1 MISKCIDLIDWI
13 FPLYLSF
20 SYVFFLRVIPF
31 LFAISQFRWRGC
43 SKKLN
48 YTDTSVL
55 FFSFLPSHFHYFTAE
70 RKKSLDVF
78 LFVLCLTYT
87 NRNRRFIFYLSIRLI
102 FALWVPRKGFLSFYM
117 INFAFVFLRF
127 FFALVKQNTKVKR
140 PTVVIVAYS
149 TFHRLALIFSFFF
162 VSYFVTS

>member
-1 MISKCIDLIDWI
+1 MHWFDRLDFPSLSLFLLRFLPSSYSVSFCYFTVSLAGMLQEIKLYWYKC
-13 FPLYLSF
+13 
-20 SYVFFLRVIPF
+20 V
-31 LFAISQFRWRGC
+31 C
-43 SKKLN
+43 
-48 YTDTSVL
+48 
-55 FFSFLPSHFHYFTAE
+55 FFSFLRSNFHYFTAE

-78 LFVLCLTYT
+78 VFILCLTYT

-127 FFALVKQNTKVKR
+127 FFALVKQNTNVKR

-149 TFHRLALIFSFFF
+149 TFRRLALIFI
-162 VSYFVTS
+162 SYFVTS